1 MDNLSWKWMEWM
13 GKDGEFGGS
22 VFFAQ
27 VENGRNLCNFFRPP
41 LSNTMNTRQQNELFS
56 KKSHFFL
63 DSKEKSRTFA
73 VSY

>member
-1 MDNLSWKWMEWM
+1 M

-41 LSNTMNTRQQNELFS
+41 LSNTMNTRQQNELFPQKNPSFHLTLS
-56 KKSHFFL
+56 KKAILLQCNIKLIH
-63 DSKEKSRTFA
+63 
-73 VSY
+73 